1 MKKRKFIALA
11 MMVAFALSMGGCSLF
26 NGKATKKQEMIQ
38 IAESQKMKVA
48 IEEYL
53 KNLDPEALTPNGK
66 IKTYKILKDNL
77 KYNPMEGINI
87 EIVINNDDKLNV
99 DMVVIEKESGS
110 YHVAASSTP
119 TELDELLEGKYYG
132 Q

>member
-1 MKKRKFIALA
+1 MKKRYS
-11 MMVAFALSMGGCSLF
+11 VAVIMILSGLLLGGCSLIT
-26 NGKATKKQEMIQ
+26 GQSTKKREMIQ
-38 IAESQKMKVA
+38 IAESKKMKVA

-66 IKTYKILKDNL
+66 IKTYRILKDKL

-87 EIVINNDDKLNV
+87 EIVINNDDKLIV
-99 DMVVIEKESGS
+99 DMVVIEKESGL

-119 TELDELLEGKYYG
+119 TELDELLEGKNYG

>member
-1 MKKRKFIALA
+1 MKKSKFIVLI
-11 MMVAFALSMGGCSLF
+11 MVVFSLSLGGCSFF
-26 NGKATKKQEMIQ
+26 NGQSAKKQEMIQ
-38 IAESQKMKVA
+38 IAESKKMKVA
-48 IEEYL
+48 IEEYI

-66 IKTYKILKDNL
+66 IKTYRILKDKL

-87 EIVINNDDKLNV
+87 EIVINKLIV
-99 DMVVIEKESGS
+99 DMVVIEKESGL

-119 TELDELLEGKYYG
+119 TELDELLEGKNYG